1 MVEMLLRCDT
11 CLNPIS
17 DEDHCRLW
25 SGFVYSE
32 NIGMLD
38 LLVKIRLNVNHP
50 FEYDKKYSIH
60 WGPARYRELDAEG
73 DKVCGRGSCPRLLH
87 PHVQVMKE

>member
-11 CLNPIS
+11 SLNPIS
-17 DEDHCRLW
+17 DEDHYRLW

-32 NIGMLD
+32 NIDMLD

-50 FEYDKKYSIH
+50 FEYDKKYSNSL
-60 WGPARYRELDAEG
+60 GAGSLQGAG
-73 DKVCGRGSCPRLLH
+73 CGRGIKSAGEDHVHGCSIPTFRL
-87 PHVQVMKE
+87 